1 MIRILQRVRRLAADR
16 RGATAMVFATLTP
29 LLLGAGAYAVDMAH
43 YRYVDS
49 RLQSAADSAALAGI
63 RSLDDEDIAV
73 QEAVAFAERNVP
85 ESYGEVTRASDVDI
99 GIYDPADGSFTVAT
113 GEDVNAIR
121 VRAVRSAERD
131 NAAPRI
137 LSAFLGIDQV
147 DIAATAIAARQRQSV
162 QYQPPERTNLDNEAH
177 DYNEIWAYCFKYNGD
192 GTPASN
198 RSQMTLI
205 SNNMPA
211 NRKVTVESK
220 GKITQEPPGED
231 LVWPECA
238 PDESLSFR
246 LRNFRT
252 AKYDPSQ
259 WTKNK
264 DIMKEGKGMWNHYTD
279 TKIVNGVEDFALTNN
294 ILETVR
300 CDSLAQCVP
309 GQQVPRGKN
318 RTPLVETQPC
328 LPGKYMY
335 FGWED
340 RPPTGGSDRDY
351 DDIVIVMKCPQ
362 RGILGDGL
370 TRLVG

>member
-1 MIRILQRVRRLAADR
+1 MNRILFKIRRLATDR

-29 LLLGAGAYAVDMAH
+29 LLLGAGAFAVDMAH

-63 RSLDDEDIAV
+63 RSLDDEGIATS
-73 QEAVAFAERNVP
+73 EAVEFAQRNVP
-85 ESYGEVTRASDVDI
+85 ESYGTVTQASDVDI
-99 GIYDPADGSFTVAT
+99 GIYDPATDSFTVAS

-131 NAAPRI
+131 NAPPRI
-137 LSAFLGIDQV
+137 LSAFLGIEP
-147 DIAATAIAARQRQSV
+147 INITATAIAARQRQSV
-162 QYQPPERTNLDNEAH
+162 QYEPPERTNLDNEAH

-220 GKITQEPPGED
+220 GKITQEPPGDD

-252 AKYDPSQ
+252 AKYDPTQ

-300 CDSLAQCVP
+300 CDTLAQCVP
-309 GQQVPRGKN
+309 GQQVPKGKN
-318 RTPLVETQPC
+318 RTPKVETEPC

-340 RPPTGGSDRDY
+340 RPPSGSSDKDY
-351 DDIVIVMKCPQ
+351 DDIVIVMKCPK